1 MCAIYHERTRKRIGG
16 WLIYDQPSYLN
27 QFLRMFLFFVMI
39 SVEYV
44 FIILQRWAS
53 LLKLHIIKPKKQ
65 ILFISFDKQQAFIR
79 RRKLTE
85 KAPLEQKNPGR
96 SPQYKQKKK
105 PEDLNKKSKGPQI
118 ELRRDHL
125 ARTWGALL
133 AFLFTHLMDQKGL
146 PSKRDRTSTIAVSMD
161 HGTFNGKLR
170 ASVTILQSHY
180 SPAHIQ
186 PQ

>member
-1 MCAIYHERTRKRIGG
+1 
-16 WLIYDQPSYLN
+16 
-27 QFLRMFLFFVMI
+27 MI

-85 KAPLEQKNPGR
+85 KAPLEQKNPER

-105 PEDLNKKSKGPQI
+105 PEDLNKN
-118 ELRRDHL
+118 
-125 ARTWGALL
+125 
-133 AFLFTHLMDQKGL
+133 QKD
-146 PSKRDRTSTIAVSMD
+146 PR
-161 HGTFNGKLR
+161 
-170 ASVTILQSHY
+170 
-180 SPAHIQ
+180 
-186 PQ
+186 